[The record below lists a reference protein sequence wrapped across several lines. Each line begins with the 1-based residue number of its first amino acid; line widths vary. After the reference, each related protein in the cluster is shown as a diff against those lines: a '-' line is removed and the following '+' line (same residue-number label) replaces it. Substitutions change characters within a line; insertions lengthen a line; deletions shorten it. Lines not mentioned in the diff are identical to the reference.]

1 MHGLI
6 NKAVQTFVCHTY
18 GNDRWASVASAV
30 GLEPPEFEAMLWYD
44 DALTDE
50 VLDALRRELAR
61 NLDDVLEDLGIYLIS
76 DPEVARLRRLLRF
89 SGVTYVDFL
98 HSLDDLPDR
107 ARLAVADLNLPTLEL
122 REYPAGKFSL
132 TVGSGIPGF
141 ANVMMGI
148 LRTMADDYGALAFIE
163 YKGRSQGSDV
173 IAIRLVDVSFTKGR
187 EFDLG
192 AAAP

>member
-18 GNDRWASVASAV
+18 GNDRWASVASAA

-44 DALTDE
+44 DALTDA

-61 NLDDVLEDLGIYLIS
+61 NLDDVLEDLGTYLVS
-76 DPEVARLRRLLRF
+76 HPGVARLRRLLRF

-122 REYPAGKFSL
+122 REHPAGEFSL
-132 TVGSGIPGF
+132 MVGSGIPGF

-187 EFDLG
+187 ELDLG
-192 AAAP
+192 ATAP